1 MSAEP
6 LDETALAR
14 LFLAAR
20 THNAWQDRPVAED
33 TLHRLYEL
41 ASMGPT
47 SFNGSPMRV
56 VFVRSAEGKDRLCE
70 ALLSSNVAKT
80 MQAPVCAIV
89 AEDISFW
96 EAFPTL
102 SPHKDVRGYFRD
114 NAALTE
120 ETAFRNSSMQGA
132 YLIMAARALGLDC
145 GPMSGFDRS
154 RVDALFFEGTSWR
167 SNFLCNLG
175 YGDAS
180 ALYPRNPRLAFE
192 TACRF
197 A

>member
-1 MSAEP
+1 MTDQTLTDSV
-6 LDETALAR
+6 LDR
-14 LFLAAR
+14 LFLEAR
-20 THNAWQDRPVAED
+20 THNAWQDRPVSED
-33 TLHRLYEL
+33 VLRQLYSL
-41 ASMGPT
+41 TSMGPT
-47 SFNGSPMRV
+47 SFNGSPMRL
-56 VFVRSAEGKDRLCE
+56 VFVCSDEGKARLCDT
-70 ALLSSNVAKT
+70 LLPSNVAKT

-89 AEDISFW
+89 AHDMSFW
-96 EAFPTL
+96 EAFPIL

-154 RVDALFFEGTSWR
+154 RVDELFFGGTSWR

-175 YGDAS
+175 YGDPS
-180 ALYPRNPRLAFE
+180 ALYPRNPRLAYE
-192 TACRF
+192 TACRL